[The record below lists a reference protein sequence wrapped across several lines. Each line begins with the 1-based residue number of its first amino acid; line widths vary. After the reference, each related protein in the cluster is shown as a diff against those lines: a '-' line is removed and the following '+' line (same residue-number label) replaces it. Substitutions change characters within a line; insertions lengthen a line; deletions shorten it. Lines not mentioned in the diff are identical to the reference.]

1 MTNRSPRRALLLAAA
16 ASFLVY
22 LLPVV
27 TPHTFW
33 VVGEVAVRDLGR
45 LVGGGERWLRVVA
58 AARRLGAMLLGSRGG
73 TLALAPRNC
82 QRSIGDG
89 PSGECE

>member
-27 TPHTFW
+27 TPHTFG
-33 VVGEVAVRDLGR
+33 VVGDVAVRDLGR
-45 LVGGGERWLRVVA
+45 LVSGERPLWAAVNVGFALLLQLAALGLCYWVLAVGRWRWLLVT
-58 AARRLGAMLLGSRGG
+58 AR
-73 TLALAPRNC
+73 
-82 QRSIGDG
+82 
-89 PSGECE
+89 EV